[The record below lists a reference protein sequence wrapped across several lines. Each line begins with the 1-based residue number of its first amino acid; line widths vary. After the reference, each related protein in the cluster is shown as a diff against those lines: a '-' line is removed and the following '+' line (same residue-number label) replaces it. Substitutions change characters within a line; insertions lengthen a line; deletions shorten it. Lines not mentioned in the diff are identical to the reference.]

1 LEFNKMNFETI
12 DLKTDGAIGVLT
24 LNRPKSLN
32 SMNKTML
39 SELLVAFDAVNN
51 DSSLKVLILTGA
63 GRGFCAGADLAWSGF
78 DLSGSPTIGEQ
89 VYQDMLDY
97 FNPVTQA
104 LYELNVPTIAAVNG
118 TVAGGGVGIALSCDI
133 VLAARSSKF
142 IQVFIPQLGIIPDC
156 GATWHLPRQVGRAR
170 TLGMS
175 FFGDPL
181 DAQTAEE
188 WGLIW
193 KCIDDDKLLDTATKY
208 ALRLSKSSTA
218 AFVEARKVLDQAP
231 GNSLAQQLTLE
242 AEAQLKLCD
251 EPSFIGGVM
260 KFLKNS

>member
-1 LEFNKMNFETI
+1 MMSYETI
-12 DLKTDGAIGVLT
+12 DLRTDGALAVLT
-24 LNRPKSLN
+24 LNRPEVLN
-32 SMNKTML
+32 SLSDKML
-39 SELLVAFDAVNN
+39 GEMLEALEAVNN
-51 DSSLKVLILTGA
+51 DVSIKVLILTGA
-63 GRGFCAGADLAWSGF
+63 GKGFCAGADLAGSGF

-89 VYQDMLDY
+89 VYQKMLKG

-104 LYELNVPTIAAVNG
+104 VYDLNVPTIAAVNG
-118 TVAGGGVGIALSCDI
+118 TAAGGGVGVALSCDI

-142 IQVFIPQLGIIPDC
+142 VQVFIPQLGIVPDC

-181 DAQTAEE
+181 DAETAEE

-193 KCIDDDKLLDTATKY
+193 KCIDDDKLMDTATEY
-208 ALRLSKSSTA
+208 ALRLSKSSTS

-231 GNSLAQQLTLE
+231 VNSLAQQLTLE

-251 EPSFIGGVM
+251 EPAFIGGVM
-260 KFLKNS
+260 KFLKKP

>member
-1 LEFNKMNFETI
+1 MFETI
-12 DLKTDGAIGVLT
+12 TLETENEVAVLT
-24 LNRPKSLN
+24 LNRPEVLN
-32 SMNKTML
+32 SLSNGML
-39 SELLVAFDAVNN
+39 SEMLQALEVVGN
-51 DSSLKVLILTGA
+51 DKSLKVLIITGA
-63 GRGFCAGADLAWSGF
+63 GKGFCAGADLASGGF

-89 VYQDMLDY
+89 VYQKMLKF
-97 FNPVTQA
+97 FNPVSQA
-104 LYELNVPTIAAVNG
+104 LYDLNVPTIAAVNG

-133 VLAARSSKF
+133 VLAARSAKF
-142 IQVFIPQLGIIPDC
+142 VQVFIPQLGIVPDC

-181 DAQTAEE
+181 DAETAEE

-193 KCIDDDKLLDTATKY
+193 KCIDDDKLMDTAAEY

-251 EPSFIGGVM
+251 EPAFISGVM
-260 KFLKNS
+260 KFLKKS

>member
-1 LEFNKMNFETI
+1 MFETI
-12 DLKTDGAIGVLT
+12 TLETENEVAVLT
-24 LNRPKSLN
+24 LNRPEVLN
-32 SMNKTML
+32 SLSNGML
-39 SELLVAFDAVNN
+39 SEMLQALEVVGN
-51 DSSLKVLILTGA
+51 DKSLKVLIITGA
-63 GRGFCAGADLAWSGF
+63 GKGFCAGADLASGGF

-89 VYQDMLDY
+89 VYQKMLKF
-97 FNPVTQA
+97 FNPVSQA
-104 LYELNVPTIAAVNG
+104 LYDLNVPTIAAVNG

-133 VLAARSSKF
+133 VLAARSAKF
-142 IQVFIPQLGIIPDC
+142 VQVFIPQLGIVPDC

-181 DAQTAEE
+181 DAETAEE

-193 KCIDDDKLLDTATKY
+193 KCIDDDKLLDTATEY
-208 ALRLSKSSTA
+208 AVRLSKSSTS

-231 GNSLAQQLTLE
+231 GNSLAQQLMLE

-251 EPSFIGGVM
+251 EPAFISGVM
-260 KFLKNS
+260 KFVKKS

>member
-1 LEFNKMNFETI
+1 
-12 DLKTDGAIGVLT
+12 
-24 LNRPKSLN
+24 
-32 SMNKTML
+32 
-39 SELLVAFDAVNN
+39 
-51 DSSLKVLILTGA
+51 
-63 GRGFCAGADLAWSGF
+63 
-78 DLSGSPTIGEQ
+78 
-89 VYQDMLDY
+89 MLDF
-97 FNPVTQA
+97 FNPVSQA
-104 LYELNVPTIAAVNG
+104 IYDLNVPTIAAVNG

-175 FFGDPL
+175 FFGDPI
-181 DAQTAEE
+181 DAETAEE

-193 KCIDDDKLLDTATKY
+193 KCVDDDKLMDTATEY

-231 GNSLAQQLTLE
+231 GNSLAQQLSLE

-251 EPSFIGGVM
+251 EPSFVGGVM
-260 KFLKNS
+260 KFMKKS